1 MKKFSFYS
9 WVLLGAMFLVM
20 NACDDDEALDT
31 DTGNSNAEKVFHITA
46 KFDGEDSEVYMAG
59 VEDLTEGALTFK
71 GNGYAIN
78 PVRSARVFT
87 DDLGWVYV
95 FDYGGGYLQKFSYAN
110 GTYTKVKELDVAPV
124 MGGIPHVRPWKINE
138 ETILIHNII
147 SSDIEDAGN
156 GITKQAAMYVTRMEI
171 PLVAIADILETWTI
185 PAEDWDVEE
194 KAYVFRVDAP
204 TVLGD
209 KIYYGVGRRA
219 IDENASLSGMHTIVL
234 DYPELTNPTY
244 IRSEKGNGNTN
255 GYRGANMHAI
265 DGYVYQANR
274 ATGDD
279 ATMIVRLKDG
289 AYDES
294 WSFDVTAALGET
306 FNTNNWY
313 HAGNGIC
320 YVSAQFPN
328 VADENNQWGVVRI
341 DLNNK
346 SAIKMNVPMSDLFG
360 YQNGVTIDGKFY
372 MAISPVGSSGESAPF
387 IYIFDINST
396 DPNAFTKGLEL
407 DKGNIFVEG
416 IF

>member
-1 MKKFSFYS
+1 MKKFRFYT
-9 WVLLGAMFLVM
+9 WALLGAMLLVM
-20 NACDDDEALDT
+20 NACDDDDALNPDT
-31 DTGNSNAEKVFHITA
+31 ENPNAERVFHITA
-46 KFDGEDSEVYMAG
+46 KFDGEDAEVYMAG
-59 VEDLTEGALTFK
+59 VDELTEGALTFK

-95 FDYGGGYLQKFSYAN
+95 FDYGGGYLKKFSYAN
-110 GTYTKVKELDVAPV
+110 GTYTKVKELDAAPV

-147 SSDIEDAGN
+147 SSDVEDKGN
-156 GITKQAAMYVTRMEI
+156 GITKSAAMYVTRMEI

-185 PAEDWDVEE
+185 PAEAWDVEE

-204 TVLGD
+204 TVLDD

-219 IDENASLSGMHTIVL
+219 IDENDPLTGMHTIVL
-234 DYPELTNPTY
+234 DYPALTNPTY
-244 IRSEKGNGNTN
+244 IRTEKGTGNTN

-265 DGYVYQANR
+265 EGYVYQANR

-289 AYDES
+289 AYDDS
-294 WSFDVTAALGET
+294 WSFDVTAALGQT

-320 YVSAQFPN
+320 YVSAQFPD
-328 VADENNQWGVVRI
+328 VADVNNQWGVVRI
-341 DLNNK
+341 DLNNQT
-346 SAIKMNVPMSDLFG
+346 AIKMNVPMSDLFG

-387 IYIFDINST
+387 IYIFDVDST
-396 DPNAFTKGLEL
+396 DPNAFTKGLKL
-407 DKGNIFVEG
+407 DNGNIFVEG

>member
-1 MKKFSFYS
+1 MKNFRFYS
-9 WVLLGAMFLVM
+9 WAILGAMLLVM
-20 NACDDDEALDT
+20 NACDDDDSLNPDT
-31 DTGNSNAEKVFHITA
+31 KNPDAERVFHITA
-46 KFDGEDSEVYMAG
+46 KFDGKDADVYMAG
-59 VEDLTEGALTFK
+59 VDELTEGSLTFK

-87 DDLGWVYV
+87 DGLGWVYV
-95 FDYGGGYLQKFSYAN
+95 FDYGGGYLKKFSYAN
-110 GTYTKVKELDVAPV
+110 GTYTKVKELDVSPV

-147 SSDIEDAGN
+147 SSDMDDSGN
-156 GITKQAAMYVTRMEI
+156 GITKQADMYVTRMEI

-185 PAEDWDVEE
+185 PAEAWDVEE

-204 TVLGD
+204 TVLDD
-209 KIYYGVGRRA
+209 KIYYGVGRRP
-219 IDENASLSGMHTIVL
+219 IDENAPLTGMHTIVL
-234 DYPELTNPTY
+234 DYPSLANPTY
-244 IRSEKGNGNTN
+244 IRTEKGTGNTN

-265 DGYVYQANR
+265 DAYVYQANR

-294 WSFDVTAALGET
+294 WAFDVTAALGET

-320 YVSAQFPN
+320 YVSAQFPD
-328 VADENNQWGVVRI
+328 VADVNNQWGVVRI
-341 DLNNK
+341 DLNNQT
-346 SAIKMNVPMSDLFG
+346 AIKMNVPMSDLFG
-360 YQNGVTIDGKFY
+360 YQNGVTIDGHFY

-387 IYIFDINST
+387 IYIFDIDST